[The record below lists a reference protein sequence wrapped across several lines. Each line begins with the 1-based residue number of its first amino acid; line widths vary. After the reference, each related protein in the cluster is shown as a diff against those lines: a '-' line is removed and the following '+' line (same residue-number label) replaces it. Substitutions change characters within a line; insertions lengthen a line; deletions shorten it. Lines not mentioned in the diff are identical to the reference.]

1 MAARRASRHRVRTSA
16 IKTFQHGGD
25 QIAQRPQQA
34 APGGL
39 HHAAARA
46 ESDRPAAPARDD
58 TVVADVATAK
68 THRAAAELLDA
79 NRSGWPWKRLSWPAR
94 RLRRVWR
101 GGPWSRAPRR

>member
-79 NRSGWPWKRLSWPAR
+79 NPLWLALETAELAGAAL
-94 RLRRVWR
+94 
-101 GGPWSRAPRR
+101 APGL